1 MHGAYLGLINICCEG
16 NRLAVLAVLLHT
28 PSNLD
33 ETGSLE
39 GVIVQVLDNALLLIV
54 EDEVIGNESLD
65 DRVTRWISMMIDF
78 ILSDLG
84 VFAQA
89 RSDLATKRH
98 NVKKE
103 VTD

>member
-1 MHGAYLGLINICCEG
+1 M
-16 NRLAVLAVLLHT
+16 

-39 GVIVQVLDNALLLIV
+39 GVIVQVLDNPLFLII
-54 EDEVIGNESLD
+54 EDEVVGNESLD
-65 DRVTRWISMMIDF
+65 DRFTRWISMMINF
-78 ILSDLG
+78 ILSGLG

-89 RSDLATKRH
+89 RSNVATKSH
-98 NVKKE
+98 DIKKE

>member
-1 MHGAYLGLINICCEG
+1 M
-16 NRLAVLAVLLHT
+16 AVLVVFLYT

-33 ETGSLE
+33 KTGLLE
-39 GVIVQVLDNALLLIV
+39 GVFVQILDDALLLIV
-54 EDEVIGNESLD
+54 EAEVVGDESLD
-65 DRVTRWISMMIDF
+65 DYFTRWIGMMINF
-78 ILSDLG
+78 IMSGLG

-89 RSDLATKRH
+89 RSDVATESH